1 MRRGLIV
8 RQQEPFSVRLKNFYE
23 VTQARALL
31 GPKFAKSLS
40 HEPDGLIFQPS
51 LSVSFVIQHLLLK
64 KLSNF
69 IFFLHSHMWPVH
81 AAKC

>member
-8 RQQEPFSVRLKNFYE
+8 RHQEPFSVRLKNFYE

-31 GPKFAKSLS
+31 SPKFAKNLS

-51 LSVSFVIQHLLLK
+51 MTVSKFILLCKMLK
-64 KLSNF
+64 CK
-69 IFFLHSHMWPVH
+69 IFW
-81 AAKC
+81 

>member
-31 GPKFAKSLS
+31 GPKFAKNLS
-40 HEPDGLIFQPS
+40 HEPDGLIFQPAMT
-51 LSVSFVIQHLLLK
+51 VIVHL
-64 KLSNF
+64 F
-69 IFFLHSHMWPVH
+69 ILFFR
-81 AAKC
+81 KI